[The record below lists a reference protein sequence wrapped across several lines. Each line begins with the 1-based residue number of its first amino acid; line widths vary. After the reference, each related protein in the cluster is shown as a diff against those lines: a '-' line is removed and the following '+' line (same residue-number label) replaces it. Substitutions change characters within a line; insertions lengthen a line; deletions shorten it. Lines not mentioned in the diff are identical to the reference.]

1 MDMTISVV
9 KDNLVSF
16 LKNRKYPH
24 RMEDA
29 RACLLC
35 TQGSVAFDFNLN
47 SYELK
52 ANEFL
57 NITPNAI
64 VQLTAISDDFQGTM
78 LLWPKL
84 DLQDMDMI
92 RKMMPYLKTILE
104 NPVLSM
110 KEEDVQLIEK
120 YMDLIECVNQKES
133 SDAIDTFR
141 YLMMSMSCELLRLYR
156 RNAVPKAVNKSRTLQ
171 IFRDLCQSVMNNYK
185 EHKEVSFYAD
195 QLCITPKHL
204 TTTIKSLTNKTVS
217 DIIAFAVIL
226 DAKTQLKSTSDTVQ
240 QISNNLNFPN
250 PSFFGKYFKKHTG
263 MSPNKYRTQE

>member
-171 IFRDLCQSVMNNYK
+171 IFRDLCQSVMDNYK

-217 DIIAFAVIL
+217 DIIASAVIL